1 MDVSTSGR
9 LDVWTSPQRDRFL
22 AFRHATLASLLLAAA
37 LCAALP
43 GAALGE
49 ETRETAGPE
58 IRPRPAAPPPVA
70 VEVSFGTR
78 FPLEIGFEG
87 VVEAPFG
94 LTAHLG
100 LGWMPRFYR
109 DTIND
114 TLVAFGA
121 YEDADAA
128 LIAAAFEDA
137 LVLSPGIGWR
147 LPPARRLEIYAGYV
161 VSFLGGS
168 ITRAEAEQLTGED
181 LRPTGVSE
189 VPLSGTAH
197 GFQIGVAYQAELRP
211 HLSVRLSL
219 AYFQILGSST
229 SIDVTVDGAAAQRVV
244 ARVETAL
251 DAYLDDLLS
260 SYVKSPLFG
269 AALVWRF

>member
-100 LGWMPRFYR
+100 LGS
-109 DTIND
+109 
-114 TLVAFGA
+114 FGA